1 MLPFEELINNANQHL
16 WLLLDSW
23 YVVIPI
29 CVFLIFAAKFV
40 ERVAVSLFGFLLGG
54 FVVYPI
60 LYDRFEVFRNWVND
74 SQIAQYVAFFVIGI
88 ACAIALYVLF
98 KVFVFLVGFFAAAG
112 VVYYLADFLV
122 KRFEILPK
130 MNDFVQ
136 QNWFPIL
143 LGICAIFGV
152 IAGLFA
158 MRRSSSIIAIL
169 SLLAA
174 SIILAVEAIGWVYYL
189 ASKDVE
195 KTVEL
200 FSTVYGLA
208 VLIVICLVFFS
219 FGIYLNFAKKRK
231 KIEKNSD

>member
-1 MLPFEELINNANQHL
+1 MLSFEELVNNANQHL

-23 YVVIPI
+23 YIVIPI
-29 CVFLIFAAKFV
+29 CVFLIFAAKVV
-40 ERVAVSLFGFLLGG
+40 ERIAVTLFGFLLGS

-60 LYDRFEVFRNWVND
+60 IYDRFEAFRNWVNS
-74 SQIAQYVAFFVIGI
+74 SQIAQYVAFFLIGI
-88 ACAIALYVLF
+88 ACAIAIYVLF

-112 VVYYLADFLV
+112 VVYYLVDFLV

-130 MNDFVQ
+130 MNDFIQ
-136 QNWFPIL
+136 QNWFAIL

-158 MRRSSSIIAIL
+158 IRKSSSIIAIL

-174 SIILAVEAIGWVYYL
+174 SLILAIEAIGWIYYL
-189 ASKDVE
+189 ASKDME
-195 KTVEL
+195 KTIEL
-200 FSTVYGLA
+200 FSTTYGLA

-219 FGIYLNFAKKRK
+219 FGIYLNFMRK
-231 KIEKNSD
+231 KKKPEKNSE